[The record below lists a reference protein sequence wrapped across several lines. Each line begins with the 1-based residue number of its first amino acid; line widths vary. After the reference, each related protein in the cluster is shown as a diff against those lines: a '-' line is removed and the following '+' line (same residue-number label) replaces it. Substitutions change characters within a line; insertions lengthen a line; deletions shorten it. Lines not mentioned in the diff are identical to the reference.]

1 MIYAIDSTIVNQIS
15 QSFLSQYPNQIVNVL
30 LNRIGVT
37 ADILDFL
44 FCSGFSLEE
53 IQDWII
59 RRVLLKQLEDHRY
72 RRIKQMINSRM
83 YGRSCPDVG
92 GHYPEYSD

>member
-72 RRIKQMINSRM
+72 RRIKQMINSGM

-92 GHYPEYSD
+92 HYPEYSD